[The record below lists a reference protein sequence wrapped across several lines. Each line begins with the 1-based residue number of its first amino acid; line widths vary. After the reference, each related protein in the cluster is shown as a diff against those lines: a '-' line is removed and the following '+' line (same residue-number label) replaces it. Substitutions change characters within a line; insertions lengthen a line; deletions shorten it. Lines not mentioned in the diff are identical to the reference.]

1 MTEGGKLEIKA
12 QVFANEL
19 LLEVGD
25 NGPGAEIENGKLL
38 NASGVGIANTQDR
51 LKTLYENNYS
61 FALSHNTPN
70 GLKVNIRV
78 PYEKAESNE

>member
-1 MTEGGKLEIKA
+1 MIDIKA

-25 NGPGAEIENGKLL
+25 NGPGTELKNGQLV
-38 NASGVGIANTQDR
+38 NSQGVGIANTQDR

-61 FALSHNTPN
+61 FVLSDNTPS
-70 GLKVNIRV
+70 GLKVNLRV
-78 PYEKAESNE
+78 PFEKAVKK